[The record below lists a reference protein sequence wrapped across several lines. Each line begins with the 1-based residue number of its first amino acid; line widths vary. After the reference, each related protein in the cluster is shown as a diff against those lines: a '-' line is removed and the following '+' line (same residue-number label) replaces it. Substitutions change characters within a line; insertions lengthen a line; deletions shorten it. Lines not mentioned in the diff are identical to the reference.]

1 MPPKARITREMI
13 INAGLAIIRENGE
26 ESLNVRKIASVLGC
40 STQPV
45 MYSYSSVEKLRED
58 ILKRAGEFHIEYIMK
73 KSSERSAP
81 MLGIGLNYIRFAQEE
96 RNLFRFLFQ
105 SGNYTGNS
113 FGDMMSENAPT
124 PVLDSLRMQTGITSQ
139 QAIEVFEILFACVHG
154 FASFIANN
162 ALAYDEEYFSR
173 ILTELFQGMIGYQK
187 QKGEINNE
195 SHHS

>member
-1 MPPKARITREMI
+1 MPPKAKITREMI
-13 INAGLAIIRENGE
+13 VEAGLRIIRRDGE

-73 KSSERSAP
+73 ESGNRSAP
-81 MLGIGLNYIRFAQEE
+81 MLGIGLSYIRFAQEE

-113 FGDMMSENAPT
+113 FRDMLSENAPE
-124 PVLDSLRMQTGITSQ
+124 PVIDSLRMQTGITNQ
-139 QAIEVFEILFACVHG
+139 QAMEVFTMLFVCVHG

-162 ALAYDEEYFSR
+162 ALVYDEEYCGR
-173 ILTELFQGMIGYQK
+173 LLTELFQGMLGYQK
-187 QKGEINNE
+187 WKGEINND
-195 SHHS
+195 SNDS